1 MFATQRNP
9 QRDQPSGRQSH
20 KLTGAAARSQS
31 EHHIPPSTCRIL
43 ESSGFRRAAGRAPH
57 RPGVVGAPIA
67 VSWTSNSAVNLRS
80 WSARVKRRRR
90 RRNLGDLEVEWG
102 RRAVT
107 VLPGSVWTPLERMLE
122 AERQTFFR
130 WEVRCS
136 RTASSAWKRVA
147 EGRQTSIYAAIF
159 YTNFLLLGLETPTR
173 ARQEEGCPGSAPL
186 RTKQRQLYAQNS
198 FKRNWWKMFCKI
210 KNSKIWRALGKFHSS
225 RTLHNQKLC
234 SQK

>member
-130 WEVRCS
+130 WEEKS
-136 RTASSAWKRVA
+136 H
-147 EGRQTSIYAAIF
+147 
-159 YTNFLLLGLETPTR
+159 
-173 ARQEEGCPGSAPL
+173 APL
-186 RTKQRQLYAQNS
+186 PLRENAWLKAVRPASMPLFSIPTSCCSGWRLQLAQDKRRGVQGARLYAQNS
-198 FKRNWWKMFCKI
+198 ANFTHKTALRETDGKCSAK
-210 KNSKIWRALGKFHSS
+210 SKTPRYEEL
-225 RTLHNQKLC
+225 
-234 SQK
+234 